1 MMEEVKRETTG
12 KEVVNVDNTTHTPS
26 INNLNLID
34 STQRTQLE
42 VYLKSMIGSD
52 KSGIKSIADGIAI
65 YNRAQDLNLPFTGC
79 IEHIH
84 VINGKTGI
92 DIHLIKAL
100 LARAGITWVC
110 NKEYVPQYEYT
121 DGNNVYNE
129 SLLPDYCLKCKNAE
143 DASKVTTDDIIGVY
157 PVRYYSDYNGN
168 IYKHYQLNGNYKQVA
183 GVVEAKA
190 VAAEGK
196 TPIYRIPSIAIDYV
210 TEYVLT
216 RILNVKGKEVIQTS
230 KGTFSYSEAM
240 VAELFKK
247 DTYTKYAK
255 TLIGHRAFSYA
266 ARDIAS
272 DILFGCMETTE
283 LKIVSG
289 QELNDADVIEITE
302 YQ

>member
-12 KEVVNVDNTTHTPS
+12 KEVVAVGNTNHTPS
-26 INNLNLID
+26 INSLNLTD
-34 STQRTQLE
+34 PTQRMQLE
-42 VYLKSMIGSD
+42 VYLKSIMGSD

-65 YNRAQDLNLPFTGC
+65 YNRAQDLNLPFTAC
-79 IEHIH
+79 VEHIH

-110 NKEYVPQYEYT
+110 DKEYVPQYEYT

-129 SLLPDYCLKCKNAE
+129 NLLPDYCLKCKTAE
-143 DASKVTTDDIIGVY
+143 EASKVTTDDITGVF
-157 PVRYYSDYNGN
+157 PVRYYSDYNGG
-168 IYKHYQLNGNYKQVA
+168 IYKHYQLNGNYKQIA
-183 GVVEAKA
+183 GIAEAKA
-190 VAAEGK
+190 VVAEGK
-196 TPIYRIPSIAIDYV
+196 VPIYRIPAIPIDYI
-210 TEYVLT
+210 TEYTLT
-216 RILNVKGKEVIQTS
+216 RVKIVRGKEVVQTS
-230 KGTFSYSEAM
+230 KGTFTYSEAQA
-240 VAELFKK
+240 AELFKK

-272 DILFGCMETTE
+272 DLLFGCMETTE
-283 LKIVSG
+283 LRIMSG
-289 QELNDADVIEITE
+289 QELNDTDVIEITE